1 MNQNYIE
8 SGAFLQ
14 HFASGTMVQGTE
26 GVSNNS
32 TGVVTPYGQGEG
44 LSAEMKTYYSD
55 YLVDNAE
62 PYLAHDLFA
71 QKHRIPGGAKTIS
84 FRKYDPLPKRMT
96 PITEGVTPDGQ
107 NLRVSVVE
115 ATIAQYGGYVELTD
129 LLIMSAV
136 DNNLCMATKLLGAQ
150 AGRTLDTISREVLAG
165 GTNVQYG
172 ENAVSARYL
181 LEGGKASGNH
191 YLTVD
196 CIRRAVRFLKSQ
208 NAEKINGSY
217 VAIIHPDVS
226 YDLMNDPS
234 WKYPNQY
241 ADPAHIFEGEIGK
254 IEGVRF
260 VESSEA
266 KIFHATDLGTKARN
280 LSATAAASATATVS
294 INGTDAGVTANSLV
308 GRWVLVG
315 GQKAY
320 VGANTT
326 TTMTL
331 YTDST
336 KTTQMKVTCASG
348 DPIYPGEAGAEGRD
362 VYATLILGDNAYG
375 TTELGNGGLE
385 HIVKQL
391 GSAGTS
397 DPLNQRATVGWK
409 ANKVTVRLVEAFMVR
424 IETASTFE
432 SGAN

>member
-1 MNQNYIE
+1 MNSIIAHND
-8 SGAFLQ
+8 FLQ
-14 HFASGTMVQGTE
+14 AFAAGTRVQGTE
-26 GVSNNS
+26 GVANNV
-32 TGVVTPYGQGEG
+32 TGEVTPYGAGDG
-44 LSAEMKTYYSD
+44 LSAEMQTYYSD
-55 YLVDNAE
+55 YLIDNAE

-71 QKHRIPGGAKTIS
+71 QKHKIPRGAKTIS

-115 ATIAQYGGYVELTD
+115 ATVAQYGGYVELTD
-129 LLIMSAV
+129 LLLLSAV

-181 LEGGKASGNH
+181 LTGGKTSGNH

-241 ADPAHIFEGEIGK
+241 ADPSHIFEGEIGK

-260 VESSEA
+260 IESSEA
-266 KIFHATDLGTKARN
+266 KIFHAPDL
-280 LSATAAASATATVS
+280 ASDVRTLV
-294 INGTDAGVTANSLV
+294 INGAVSGNSTTKFGGSAAGVPKNSLA
-308 GRWVLVG
+308 GRWVLIG
-315 GQKAY
+315 NQRGY
-320 VGANTT
+320 VGANTSD
-326 TTMTL
+326 TMTL

-336 KTTQMKVTCASG
+336 MTAPLALNCSDKTI
-348 DPIYPGEAGAEGRD
+348 IYPGEAGAEGRD
-362 VYATLILGDNAYG
+362 VYATLIMGDNAYG
-375 TTELGNGGLE
+375 TTQLVGEGLQ

-409 ANKVTVRLVEAFMVR
+409 ASKVTVRLVEAFMVR

>member
-1 MNQNYIE
+1 MNSFIANHD
-8 SGAFLQ
+8 FLQ
-14 HFASGTMVQGTE
+14 RFAAGTRVQGTE
-26 GVSNNS
+26 GVSNNE
-32 TGVVTPYGQGEG
+32 TGEIIPYAAGEG
-44 LSAEMKTYYSD
+44 LSAEMRTYYSD
-55 YLVDNAE
+55 YLIDNAE

-71 QKHRIPGGAKTIS
+71 QKHKIPRGAKTIS
-84 FRKYDPLPKRMT
+84 FRKYDPLPKRTT
-96 PITEGVTPDGQ
+96 PIAEGITPDGQ

-129 LLIMSAV
+129 LLLLSAV

-165 GTNVQYG
+165 GTNVQFG
-172 ENAVSARYL
+172 ENAVSARHL
-181 LEGGKASGNH
+181 LVGGKTSGNH

-241 ADPAHIFEGEIGK
+241 ADPSHIFEGEIGK

-266 KIFHATDLGTKARN
+266 KIFHAPDLTSTSRN
-280 LSATAAASATATVS
+280 LIADGASPSASS
-294 INGTDAGVTANSLV
+294 IKFKSVGEPVEENALV
-308 GRWVLVG
+308 GRWILVNN
-315 GQKAY
+315 QRAY
-320 VGANTT
+320 VGSNTANTL
-326 TTMTL
+326 TL

-336 KTTQMKVTCASG
+336 KSTPFTTAYVDGQ
-348 DPIYPGEAGAEGRD
+348 PIYPGEAGAEGRD
-362 VYATLILGDNAYG
+362 VYATLVMGDNAYG
-375 TTELGNGGLE
+375 TTQISGEGLQ

-409 ANKVTVRLVEAFMVR
+409 ASKVTTRLVEAFMVR
-424 IETASTFE
+424 IETASTFQ
-432 SGAN
+432 SGMN

>member
-1 MNQNYIE
+1 MNTQQYV
-8 SGAFLQ
+8 SDFLQ
-14 HFASGTMVQGTE
+14 HFASGTNIQGTG
-26 GVSNNS
+26 GVSNNDS
-32 TGVVTPYGQGEG
+32 GVITPYATGEG
-44 LSAEMKTYYSD
+44 LSAEMQTYYSD
-55 YLVDNAE
+55 YLIDNAE

-71 QKHRIPGGAKTIS
+71 QKHRIPHGAKTIS

-96 PITEGVTPDGQ
+96 PIAEGITPDGQ

-115 ATIAQYGGYVELTD
+115 ATVAQYGGYVELTD
-129 LLIMSAV
+129 LLLLSAV

-181 LEGGKASGNH
+181 LTGGKTSGNH

-226 YDLMNDPS
+226 YDLMNDPN
-234 WKYPNQY
+234 WKTPNQY
-241 ADPAHIFEGEIGK
+241 ADPSHIFEGEIGK

-260 VESSEA
+260 IESSEA
-266 KIFHATDLGTKARN
+266 KIFHAPDLASTARTLNVNGAVSGKSDVAFDGAAVKA
-280 LSATAAASATATVS
+280 SE
-294 INGTDAGVTANSLV
+294 LV
-308 GRWVLVG
+308 GRWVIIG
-315 GQKAY
+315 SQRGY

-326 TTMTL
+326 TQMTL

-336 KTTQMKVTCASG
+336 KTVPLLVTCA
-348 DPIYPGEAGAEGRD
+348 DNTVIYPGEAGAEGRD
-362 VYATLILGDNAYG
+362 VYATLVLGDNAYG

-424 IETASTFE
+424 IESASTFE
-432 SGAN
+432 SGEN